1 MFNIKICNLLI
12 ETITTNY
19 CHAKCFKSL
28 KICLVSNRLKIN
40 LTLTLEGLMGIYHV
54 VSKKKINYKYKDLIF
69 ILLKI
74 NTWTKISMNKQKL
87 NMRKLQLRSS
97 SNKGTFGN
105 WFGNSAYLFK
115 KKKKKQKKLTIIMC
129 PDVSIW
135 LFICLWLFINKGNSF
150 YYLMWAEFSKS
161 SLWLMMTHRRN
172 ISSQFLENL
181 FDPISIT

>member
-105 WFGNSAYLFK
+105 CFGNSAYLFK
-115 KKKKKQKKLTIIMC
+115 KKKKSKRSWQSSCVQTF
-129 PDVSIW
+129 PFD
-135 LFICLWLFINKGNSF
+135 FSF
-150 YYLMWAEFSKS
+150 VCDCS
-161 SLWLMMTHRRN
+161 
-172 ISSQFLENL
+172 
-181 FDPISIT
+181 

>member
-1 MFNIKICNLLI
+1 MCNIKICNLLI

-97 SNKGTFGN
+97 NSSNKGTFGN
-105 WFGNSAYLFK
+105 CLFIK
-115 KKKKKQKKLTIIMC
+115 KKKKAKEADNHHVSRRFHLTFHLFVIVHKQ
-129 PDVSIW
+129 
-135 LFICLWLFINKGNSF
+135 G
-150 YYLMWAEFSKS
+150 
-161 SLWLMMTHRRN
+161 
-172 ISSQFLENL
+172 
-181 FDPISIT
+181 